1 MDKATKSKA
10 AKSINA
16 GLEIP
21 YADAQFFLACLQC
34 MGDDKQ
40 IDLTKVGDM
49 MGYSNVASVGNRFR
63 AIRKRYNLNNIEA
76 KSGSGV
82 LKSAGA
88 NGDKDKGAA
97 GATEAGD
104 AVAEQSDSDVPTP
117 VKPKGRKVAA
127 RKGAKAT
134 TSKPIPATGTLK
146 SETKGRKRG
155 AKSAVVVKEEKEDDA
170 DSLMEDNTPDDGM
183 ECATA

>member
-104 AVAEQSDSDVPTP
+104 GVAELSGSDVPTP

-134 TSKPIPATGTLK
+134 TSKPIPATGTLN

-155 AKSAVVVKEEKEDDA
+155 AKSAVVAKEEEEDDE
-170 DSLMEDNTPDDGM
+170 DKLVEDNTPDGGM

>member
-10 AKSINA
+10 AKSVNA
-16 GLEIP
+16 GLDIP

-76 KSGSGV
+76 KSGSGI

-104 AVAEQSDSDVPTP
+104 DVAEQSDSDVPTP

-155 AKSAVVVKEEKEDDA
+155 VKSIVVVKEEEEDDA
-170 DSLMEDNTPDDGM
+170 DSLMEDNTPDVDM

>member
-63 AIRKRYNLNNIEA
+63 AIRKRPNLNSIEA

-104 AVAEQSDSDVPTP
+104 GVAEQSGSDVPTP

-146 SETKGRKRG
+146 SGTKGRKCG
-155 AKSAVVVKEEKEDDA
+155 AKSAVVVKEEDEDDE
-170 DSLMEDNTPDDGM
+170 DNLVEDNTPDGGM

>member
-1 MDKATKSKA
+1 
-10 AKSINA
+10 
-16 GLEIP
+16 
-21 YADAQFFLACLQC
+21 
-34 MGDDKQ
+34 
-40 IDLTKVGDM
+40 

-82 LKSAGA
+82 LKSAGV
-88 NGDKDKGAA
+88 NDDKDKGAA

-104 AVAEQSDSDVPTP
+104 GVAEQSDSDVPTP

-155 AKSAVVVKEEKEDDA
+155 AKLAVVVKEEEEDDA

>member
-1 MDKATKSKA
+1 
-10 AKSINA
+10 
-16 GLEIP
+16 
-21 YADAQFFLACLQC
+21 
-34 MGDDKQ
+34 
-40 IDLTKVGDM
+40 

-97 GATEAGD
+97 GVTEADDG
-104 AVAEQSDSDVPTP
+104 VAEQSDSDVPTP

-155 AKSAVVVKEEKEDDA
+155 AKSAVVVKKEEEDDA
-170 DSLMEDNTPDDGM
+170 DSLIEDNTPDDGM
-183 ECATA
+183 ECPTA